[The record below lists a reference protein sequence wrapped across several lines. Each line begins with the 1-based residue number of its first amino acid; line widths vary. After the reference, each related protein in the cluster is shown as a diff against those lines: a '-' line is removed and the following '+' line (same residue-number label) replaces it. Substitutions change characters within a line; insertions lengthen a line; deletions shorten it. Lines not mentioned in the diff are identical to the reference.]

1 MSGVSIPTNALSL
14 QPLGH
19 LKHLRLIHRLATP
32 GFNTS
37 STGQPHP
44 TVQDM
49 VNLLTY
55 SEIPK
60 SLRRIS
66 ITLSLKPPSYYC
78 SLFQTTAREGEE
90 GSDPTNTTQAGSSN
104 EPSTSEVASVSDSPK
119 SGSTSATPPIIVLV
133 KRLFANCAKVLKPL
147 DEILGCPSSACPT
160 QTPDRFADVSYYTI
174 RLEVDLFTVPKWFT
188 KQKEKEFAEE
198 AAEFVKSQFFPKLN
212 ERFEKVNELTP
223 DRKCGGFGVVVTPR
237 SRS

>member
-1 MSGVSIPTNALSL
+1 MI
-14 QPLGH
+14 
-19 LKHLRLIHRLATP
+19 
-32 GFNTS
+32 
-37 STGQPHP
+37 
-44 TVQDM
+44 
-49 VNLLTY
+49 NLLTY

-104 EPSTSEVASVSDSPK
+104 EPSTSRVACVSDSPK
-119 SGSTSATPPIIVLV
+119 SGSTTATPATIVLV

-147 DEILGCPSSACPT
+147 DELLGSASPT
-160 QTPDRFADVSYYTI
+160 QTPDRFADVNYYTI

-198 AAEFVKSQFFPKLN
+198 AAEYVKLEFFPRLN
-212 ERFEKVNELTP
+212 ERFEKVDELT
-223 DRKCGGFGVVVTPR
+223 RERRCGGFGVVVTPR
-237 SRS
+237 SRIS